1 MSETEIP
8 EPDRIEG
15 APHPRHVPLLYGQ
28 PAAERDFLAAH
39 GSGRMHHGWLITG
52 PRGVGKAT
60 LAWKIARFLLSEP
73 TRDGGMFG
81 DAPPADTLV
90 TPADTPLARRM
101 TALAEPR
108 LMLVRRPWDSKASPP
123 RLKRDITVD
132 EIRKLNGFFNL
143 SATDGG
149 HRVVI
154 IDAADEMNPNAA
166 NALLKILEEPPAN
179 STLLLISHR
188 PMRLLPT
195 IRSRCRF
202 VGLTTPTT
210 ADVTAYLMRVDGVAD
225 PGVGHPAARAVA
237 DDIGA
242 VLEVAGPLG
251 QLEARRVGPGAGGRA
266 HLEASRARVLGP
278 RGEAD
283 LHPIARRHPHPLAR
297 TRAQLHA
304 GGPHRHVHRHR
315 RLGLV
320 VHHHRQLQAGVFDQS
335 GVEVG
340 FEVVDGH
347 EGHVPH
353 QRQGLGGADPDQQR
367 ADQAGADGGS
377 DGIEVRT
384 GDPGLDQRL
393 GDDRGQQ
400 VDVGP
405 AGDLG
410 NHPTEPGMD
419 VDLAGHHRRADE
431 VTTDH
436 HRSRGLV
443 TGGLDAEDGGGRSHR

>member
-195 IRSRCRF
+195 IRSRCRVLKCQNLGPEDLALALAAAGF
-202 VGLTTPTT
+202 DDISARPEHLATLAAGSVGEAVRILTEQGLEHYQTLLALI
-210 ADVTAYLMRVDGVAD
+210 ADSPQMDRIRATQLAERCSGAAGQARYDLVLRLIEFLLHRLALKGASNRPLAEAAD
-225 PGVGHPAARAVA
+225 DEAIILGRFSKDAGAARDWATLAETLAKRSQHARAVNLDPA
-237 DDIGA
+237 A
-242 VLEVAGPLG
+242 VILDMLLKINQMAG
-251 QLEARRVGPGAGGRA
+251 Q
-266 HLEASRARVLGP
+266 
-278 RGEAD
+278 
-283 LHPIARRHPHPLAR
+283 
-297 TRAQLHA
+297 
-304 GGPHRHVHRHR
+304 
-315 RLGLV
+315 
-320 VHHHRQLQAGVFDQS
+320 
-335 GVEVG
+335 
-340 FEVVDGH
+340 
-347 EGHVPH
+347 
-353 QRQGLGGADPDQQR
+353 
-367 ADQAGADGGS
+367 
-377 DGIEVRT
+377 
-384 GDPGLDQRL
+384 
-393 GDDRGQQ
+393 
-400 VDVGP
+400 
-405 AGDLG
+405 
-410 NHPTEPGMD
+410 
-419 VDLAGHHRRADE
+419 RRA
-431 VTTDH
+431 
-436 HRSRGLV
+436 
-443 TGGLDAEDGGGRSHR
+443 A